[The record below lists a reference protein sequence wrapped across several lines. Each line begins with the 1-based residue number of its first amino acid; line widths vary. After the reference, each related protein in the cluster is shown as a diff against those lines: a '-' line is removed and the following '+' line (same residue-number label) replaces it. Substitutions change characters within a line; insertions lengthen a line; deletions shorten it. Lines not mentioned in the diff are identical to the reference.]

1 MLKVKNLPMIKAHEA
16 ATTIARWLKNP
27 QAESIIFEDICDS
40 LAYNGS
46 DIMRAYIPEDED
58 SLILNYTIE
67 TQKFFELVMEATGLS
82 YDDNFLVDFT

>member
-1 MLKVKNLPMIKAHEA
+1 
-16 ATTIARWLKNP
+16 
-27 QAESIIFEDICDS
+27 
-40 LAYNGS
+40 
-46 DIMRAYIPEDED
+46 MRAYIPEDED

>member
-1 MLKVKNLPMIKAHEA
+1 MIKAHEA
-16 ATTIARWLKNP
+16 ATMIACWLKNP
-27 QAESIIFEDICDS
+27 QAESTIFEDICDS

-67 TQKFFELVMEATGLS
+67 THQFFELVMKATGLS
-82 YDDNFLVDFT
+82 YDEDFLVDFT